1 MAGGGGGRA
10 QHGASAGTSGRGAAA
25 AQADTTN
32 GRRDSK
38 AAAAAAGKAKA
49 NAKGKAK
56 AEFFASPSQR
66 IKSDS
71 DDEFFDILPTAP
83 LFDEAMKKA
92 KHSRRELAALGGDI
106 DAALG
111 ASFAPRGRR
120 AGSERTRS
128 TSSGFGGGGA
138 SEAAFF
144 LSFLVV
150 VVVWRDERRKEG
162 VEGLDRFVPPRERAA
177 KRESRKPINKK
188 RSPEGFAPLLTPE
201 SRTSVQH
208 RGSTSPHWRQVAS
221 GGLRGD
227 KGSPREEEEG
237 GGGGCK
243 V

>member
-120 AGSERTRS
+120 AAALATEGRLSENGNGNGADHSETN
-128 TSSGFGGGGA
+128 GG
-138 SEAAFF
+138 
-144 LSFLVV
+144 
-150 VVVWRDERRKEG
+150 
-162 VEGLDRFVPPRERAA
+162 
-177 KRESRKPINKK
+177 
-188 RSPEGFAPLLTPE
+188 
-201 SRTSVQH
+201 
-208 RGSTSPHWRQVAS
+208 
-221 GGLRGD
+221 
-227 KGSPREEEEG
+227 
-237 GGGGCK
+237 
-243 V
+243 